1 MAPDEAKNEINDP
14 SPNVVRF
21 VDGAVKRIEDIL
33 QLGLDN
39 IENSMKTQLGYLR
52 RESEAESSRI
62 NALRDVDTKAVE
74 VALAGAVKQAE
85 VLRVLV
91 DSTATAMA
99 TALKQMVDQ
108 LVERIAAL
116 EKAQYENV
124 GKSSAPSDLAEKVT
138 ALESIINK
146 NEGRSGISGQLQMVI
161 VGVICTLITGIIFLV
176 LKL

>member
-1 MAPDEAKNEINDP
+1 MTEETRQLSDP
-14 SPNVVRF
+14 SPNVLLF
-21 VDGAVKRIEDIL
+21 IGNSVKHIEDVL
-33 QLGLDN
+33 QIGLDN
-39 IENSMKTQLGYLR
+39 IEANMKIQFGYLKEER
-52 RESEAESSRI
+52 MAESNRI

-108 LVERIAAL
+108 LIERIAAL

-124 GKSSAPSDLAEKVT
+124 GKSSAPSELADKVT
-138 ALESIINK
+138 ALEKIINQGVGK
-146 NEGRSGISGQLQMVI
+146 SGVSTPLLIGIATFIGGLI
-161 VGVICTLITGIIFLV
+161 VFLIESVF
-176 LKL
+176 K